1 MHARPRPSLGR
12 PHSGEGG
19 RVAARFP
26 REAGALPQTAR
37 YESRRLRYVEVDL
50 AVLRG
55 ERQPKLTLFA

>member
-1 MHARPRPSLGR
+1 VTLRL
-12 PHSGEGG
+12 HSSESG
-19 RVAARFP
+19 RVAPCFP

-50 AVLRG
+50 TVLRG

>member
-1 MHARPRPSLGR
+1 L
-12 PHSGEGG
+12 
-19 RVAARFP
+19 P

-55 ERQPKLTLFA
+55 ERQPELTLFA